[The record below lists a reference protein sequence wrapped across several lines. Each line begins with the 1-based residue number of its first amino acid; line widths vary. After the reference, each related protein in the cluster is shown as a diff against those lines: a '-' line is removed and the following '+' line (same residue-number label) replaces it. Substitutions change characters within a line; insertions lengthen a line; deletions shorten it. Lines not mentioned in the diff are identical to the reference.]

1 MTIWSVAGIP
11 PVLLA
16 GIWGM
21 NFKAMPEL
29 SQPWG
34 YAMAL
39 GAIALSVLVPLGIFK
54 WRGWLS
60 SD

>member
-1 MTIWSVAGIP
+1 
-11 PVLLA
+11 
-16 GIWGM
+16 
-21 NFKAMPEL
+21 MPAL

-39 GAIALSVLVPLGIFK
+39 GAIALSILGPLAIFK

-60 SD
+60 RD

>member
-1 MTIWSVAGIP
+1 
-11 PVLLA
+11 
-16 GIWGM
+16 
-21 NFKAMPEL
+21 MPAL

-39 GAIALSVLVPLGIFK
+39 AAIALSILIPLAIFK

-60 SD
+60 RD